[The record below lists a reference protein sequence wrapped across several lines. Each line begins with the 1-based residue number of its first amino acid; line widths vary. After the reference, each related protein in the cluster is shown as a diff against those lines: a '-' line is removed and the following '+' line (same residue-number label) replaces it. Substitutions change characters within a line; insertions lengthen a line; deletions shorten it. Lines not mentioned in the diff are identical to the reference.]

1 MDINEQ
7 VAWERECQK
16 RGSLRYTESQDK
28 LRDSGQGD
36 TTQAMSY
43 IMRDRLIIAGKY
55 LKQIALRKQTGVS
68 SHYNKILR
76 VVAQDDYM
84 KITFIGLKCILR
96 AVSMPA
102 KNTLLRV
109 VLDIASRIESELKC
123 QLFEA
128 EYPEYFNEVQKS
140 FKTQK
145 ITDFTHKHKVMMK
158 KFADFDLEWS
168 DWSTSEKVHI
178 GTRVLRAVLIPFS
191 DLIYVKSEAQNN
203 KTQYKV
209 NTTVAFDDWI
219 EEFERV
225 RGLLNPMYLPLKI
238 PPRPWD
244 SFKNGGYY
252 TPNLRLPFI
261 KTKSKDHKEFVSNNM
276 PDEHLKAVN
285 KMQDTTWQ
293 INREVLQVQQEVYAR
308 GLGIGIPNNKPVE
321 VPPFPTHLA
330 KDKQDYSDK
339 DKEDLRSWKMMA
351 KTAHG
356 EEKKRKARVLA
367 FMQGHK
373 LAKELLSWEELY
385 FVYTCDF
392 RGRIYC
398 ATSGLSPQGADS
410 AKGLLR
416 FKKGVRL
423 GKDGVKW
430 LATQGANCFGVDKV
444 SYADRIK
451 WVQEHEIYIKQ
462 VVDDPINA
470 RDFWG
475 SADKPYQFLAFC
487 FEWGR
492 CDYGRDTTALSYI
505 PVGLDGSCNGLQHFS
520 AMLRDEIG
528 ARATNLLPCD
538 KPEDI
543 YQEVADVAIKKLSYR
558 DDPLAAK
565 WIKVGV
571 TRKCS
576 KRPVMTV
583 PYGAK
588 QSSTRTYIYE
598 YADDNWP
605 KFELAEEHKWE
616 FANYLTPVLWESIS
630 EVVIAARAGMDWLQ
644 KCKVT
649 DYIKWL
655 SPIGFPVYQYYKDVK
670 SVNVETQLSG
680 KIRLSISD
688 LNKEGTPKK
697 SAQKA
702 GVAPNFVHSI
712 DSTHMVMTI
721 NMSDDI
727 DLAMIHDDYGTHAGN
742 TQHLF
747 DTIRTSFHKLYTE
760 HNPLEEWAEQVDADI
775 SKIPSY
781 GNYDINQILK
791 ADYFFG

>member
-1 MDINEQ
+1 MNINEQ
-7 VAWERECQK
+7 AAWEIECQQ
-16 RGSLRYTESQDK
+16 RGSLRYFASQDK
-28 LRDSGQGD
+28 LRDSGHGD
-36 TTQAMSY
+36 TTEAMSF
-43 IMRDRLIIAGKY
+43 ILKDRLELSGKY
-55 LKQIALRKQTGVS
+55 LKQIAEKRQAGVS

-76 VVAQDDYM
+76 IVAQDDYM

-96 AVSMPA
+96 GVSMPT
-102 KNTLLRV
+102 KNTLLRIL
-109 VLDIASRIESELKC
+109 LDIASRVESELKC

-128 EYPEYFNEVQKS
+128 EYPEYFNEVQRS
-140 FKTQK
+140 FKVQK

-158 KFADFDLEWS
+158 KFADFELKWS
-168 DWSTSEKVHI
+168 DWTTSEKVHLGMRI
-178 GTRVLRAVLIPFS
+178 FKAIVIPFN
-191 DLIYVKSEAQNN
+191 DLIYVKSEPSNN

-209 NTTVAFDDWI
+209 NTTAAFDDWI
-219 EEFERV
+219 AEFERV
-225 RGLLNPMYLPLKI
+225 RGLLSPMYLPLKI
-238 PPRPWD
+238 PPRPWNA
-244 SFKNGGYY
+244 FKDGGYY

-261 KTKSKDHKEFVSNNM
+261 KTKSKDHKEFVSKNM
-276 PDEHLKAVN
+276 PKQHMDAVN
-285 KMQDTTWQ
+285 KMQETAWC
-293 INREVLQVQQEVYAR
+293 INSEVLKVQTEVYAR
-308 GLGIGIPNNKPVE
+308 GLGIGIPSNKMIE
-321 VPPFPTHLA
+321 VPEFPTHLA
-330 KDKQDYSDK
+330 KDKKDYSDT
-339 DKEDLRSWKMMA
+339 DKEDLRAWKMMA

-356 EEKKRKARVLA
+356 DEKKRKAKVIA

-373 LAKELLSWEELY
+373 LAKELVNWENFY

-416 FKKGVRL
+416 FTKGVEL
-423 GKDGVKW
+423 GKDGIKW

-444 SYADRIK
+444 SYEDRVK
-451 WVQEHEIYIKQ
+451 WVKDNEVFIRQ
-462 VVDDPINA
+462 VVEDPINYRA
-470 RDFWG
+470 FWG
-475 SADKPYQFLAFC
+475 EADKPYQFLAFC
-487 FEWGR
+487 FEWAR
-492 CDYGRDTTALSYI
+492 CDYGSNPTALSYI

-520 AMLRDEIG
+520 AMLRDQVG
-528 ARATNLLPCD
+528 AKATNLSPCD

-543 YQEVADVAIKKLSYR
+543 YQEVADVAVNKLKALDHPCATTWLR
-558 DDPLAAK
+558 
-565 WIKVGV
+565 VGV

-598 YADDNWP
+598 YANDNWP
-605 KFELAEEHKWE
+605 LFELDESHKWE

-644 KCKVT
+644 KCKIT
-649 DYIKWL
+649 DYVKWL
-655 SPIGFPVYQYYKDVK
+655 TPIYFPVYQYYKEVD
-670 SVNVETQLSG
+670 SILVETNLSG
-680 KIRLSISD
+680 RIRLTIND
-688 LNKEGTPKK
+688 LNKEGSPKK
-697 SAQKA
+697 AAQKA

-721 NMSDDI
+721 NMVDQI

-747 DTIRTSFHKLYTE
+747 DTIRQSFHKLYTE
-760 HNPLEEWAEQVDADI
+760 HNPLEEWAVQVNADI
-775 SKIPSY
+775 SKIPKY
-781 GNYDINQILK
+781 GSYDIEDILN

>member
-7 VAWERECQK
+7 IAWERECQQ
-16 RGSLRYTESQDK
+16 RGSLRYYESQDK

-36 TTQAMSY
+36 TTDAISY
-43 IMRDRLIIAGKY
+43 VMKDRLELAAKY
-55 LKQIALRKQTGVS
+55 LQQIAEKRQTGVS
-68 SHYNKILR
+68 SNYNKILR
-76 VVAQDDYM
+76 IVAQDDYM

-96 AVSMPA
+96 AVSMPK

-109 VLDIASRIESELKC
+109 LLDIASRIESELKC

-128 EYPEYFNEVQKS
+128 EYPEYFNTVRRS
-140 FKTQK
+140 FVTQS

-168 DWSTSEKVHI
+168 DWTISEKVHI
-178 GTRVLRAVLIPFS
+178 GMRIFKAITIPFN
-191 DLIYVKSEAQNN
+191 DLVFVQSEYANK

-219 EEFERV
+219 AEFERV
-225 RGLLNPMYLPLKI
+225 RGLLHPVHLPLKI

-244 SFKNGGYY
+244 SFQNGGYY

-261 KTKSKDHKEFVSNNM
+261 KTKSRDHREFVCNNLPKQHM
-276 PDEHLKAVN
+276 EAVN
-285 KMQDTTWQ
+285 KMQDTAWQ
-293 INREVLQVQQEVYAR
+293 INREVLRVQQEIYTR
-308 GLGIGIPNNKPVE
+308 GLGIGMPRTKPVE
-321 VPPFPTHLA
+321 IAPFPEHLN
-330 KDKQDYSDK
+330 KDKTLYTDK
-339 DKEDLRSWKMMA
+339 DKLDLRAWKMVA
-351 KTAHG
+351 KTGHG
-356 EEKKRKARVLA
+356 EEKRRKARIIA
-367 FMQGHK
+367 FMHSYK
-373 LAKELLSWEELY
+373 LAQELKSWDELY

-392 RGRIYC
+392 RGRVYC

-416 FKKGVRL
+416 FKNGVRL
-423 GKDGVKW
+423 GDDGVKW
-430 LATQGANCFGVDKV
+430 LAIQGANCFGVDKV
-444 SYADRIK
+444 SYEDRVK
-451 WVQEHEIYIKQ
+451 WVHESKVYIQQ

-487 FEWGR
+487 FEWGN
-492 CDYGRDTTALSYI
+492 CDYGNNKEAISHI

-520 AMLRDEIG
+520 AMLRDEVG
-528 ARATNLLPCD
+528 AKATNLLPCN

-543 YQEVADVAIKKLSYR
+543 YQEVADLTTKKLQGV
-558 DDPLAAK
+558 DDPRAYK
-565 WIKVGV
+565 WLKVGI
-571 TRKCS
+571 TRKCT

-588 QSSTRTYIYE
+588 QSSTRAYVYE
-598 YADDNWP
+598 YAEDNWP
-605 KFELAEEHKWE
+605 LFQLDAEHKWE
-616 FANYLTPVLWESIS
+616 FSTYLTPIVWESIS

-644 KCKVT
+644 KCKVD

-655 SPIGFPVYQYYKDVK
+655 TPIGFPVYQYYKTVK
-670 SVNVETQLSG
+670 TINVETNLSG
-680 KIRLSISD
+680 RIGLNVHD
-688 LNKEGTPKK
+688 LNKDGEPKK
-697 SAQKA
+697 PAQRA

-712 DSTHMVMTI
+712 DSTHMIMTI
-721 NMSDDI
+721 NMTNGL

-742 TQHLF
+742 TQELF
-747 DTIRTSFHKLYTE
+747 VIIRKSFYELYTKYS
-760 HNPLEEWAEQVDADI
+760 PLEDWAAQVNVDT
-775 SKIPSY
+775 STMPEY
-781 GNYDINQILK
+781 GTYDIENIMN